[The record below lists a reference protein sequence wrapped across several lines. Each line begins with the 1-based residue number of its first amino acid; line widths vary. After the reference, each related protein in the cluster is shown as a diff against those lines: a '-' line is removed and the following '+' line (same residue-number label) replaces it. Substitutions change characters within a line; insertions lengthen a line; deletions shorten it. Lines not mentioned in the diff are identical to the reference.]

1 MSNRFQ
7 VIWTPTA
14 KADLIGIIKYIAN
27 DNKTAAKKAA
37 HRIKER
43 AQNLTSS
50 PKRGRV
56 VSELRNFG
64 ILIYRE
70 LIVKPWRLIYR
81 VEGKKVFILAV
92 LDSRRD
98 LESHLLERLL
108 R

>member
-1 MSNRFQ
+1 MNNRFQ

-14 KADLIGIIKYIAN
+14 KTDLIEIIKYISTEN
-27 DNKTAAKKAA
+27 RTTAKRIAKKIQEKA
-37 HRIKER
+37 HKL
-43 AQNLTSS
+43 NLY
-50 PKRGRV
+50 PERGRV
-56 VSELRNFG
+56 VPELRNFG

-70 LIVKPWRLIYR
+70 LIVKPWRIIYR
-81 VEGKKVFILAV
+81 LERKTVFILAV